1 MNYETLTIVRLSNF
15 KEIEDVLNHEFP
27 VGTKANGSAVLF
39 AQGQKPFDL
48 NREFTLLALNQ
59 LSELVSSMSSIRP
72 YVDDAEIDSE
82 LKLFLLDFTR
92 IGTWTLNS
100 ASVAR
105 SDLKEFYD
113 FDKIELKQMLLNL
126 ANKL

>member
-1 MNYETLTIVRLSNF
+1 
-15 KEIEDVLNHEFP
+15 
-27 VGTKANGSAVLF
+27 
-39 AQGQKPFDL
+39 GQKPFDL

-82 LKLFLLDFTR
+82 LKSFLLDFTR